1 MDRPLGD
8 EFDEDASLRVITS
21 NSLQSS
27 KYLKKN
33 IILEKNLS
41 FRLQVTED
49 FFFQPHN
56 FFIIEKMTSFR
67 NILGQS
73 WNSEKIQ
80 FFPLFKKVLSN
91 LEPEGHG
98 HGIIKGVT
106 RLLLP
111 GPFDYIA
118 LYWGQ

>member
-49 FFFQPHN
+49 FFFN
-56 FFIIEKMTSFR
+56 LIIF
-67 NILGQS
+67 
-73 WNSEKIQ
+73 SEI
-80 FFPLFKKVLSN
+80 F
-91 LEPEGHG
+91 
-98 HGIIKGVT
+98 
-106 RLLLP
+106 
-111 GPFDYIA
+111 
-118 LYWGQ
+118 